1 MRGYASLIQ
10 KSMSLITPN
19 SPAYYLTSVTKNRL
33 PAFRLDKLKS
43 VACNALAE
51 ARISGG
57 FLIFAYV
64 IMPDHLHLISDGE
77 EKPAKVLQFVNGI
90 VSRRV
95 INFLKEHGHD
105 SSLKKL
111 QHEEYRRGH
120 KYSLWDHHPN
130 VRLLTS
136 ENMLMERVHY
146 THQNPVR
153 AGLLKKAEDYLY
165 SSVRIWNGIP
175 LQDEPLTVDL
185 GKLRLRPG
193 NKKLEA

>member
-1 MRGYASLIQ
+1 
-10 KSMSLITPN
+10 MSLITPN
-19 SPAYYLTSVTKNRL
+19 SPAYYLTSVTKDRL

-43 VACNALAE
+43 VACDALAE
-51 ARISGG
+51 ARRSGG

-77 EKPAKVLQFVNGI
+77 KKPARVLQFVNGI

-95 INFLKEHGHD
+95 IDFLKQRGHN

-146 THQNPVR
+146 THKNPVR
-153 AGLLKKAEDYLY
+153 AGLVNRAEDYVY
-165 SSVRIWNGIP
+165 SSVRIWNGMP
-175 LQDEPLTVDL
+175 LEDEPLTVDL
-185 GKLRLRPG
+185 DRIHWRTG
-193 NKKLEA
+193 NRKLEA

>member
-1 MRGYASLIQ
+1 
-10 KSMSLITPN
+10 
-19 SPAYYLTSVTKNRL
+19 VC
-33 PAFRLDKLKS
+33 D
-43 VACNALAE
+43 ALAE
-51 ARISGG
+51 ARKSGG

-64 IMPDHLHLISDGE
+64 VMPDHLHLVSDSE
-77 EKPAKVLQFVNGI
+77 KKPAKVLQFVNGI

-95 INFLKEHGHD
+95 IDFLKQHGHD

-136 ENMLMERVHY
+136 ENMFMQRVHY

-153 AGLLKKAEDYLY
+153 AGLLNRAEDYLY
-165 SSVRIWNGIP
+165 SSVRIWNGMS
-175 LQDEPLTVDL
+175 LEGEPLIVDL
-185 GKLRLRPG
+185 DKLRWRPG
-193 NKKLEA
+193 NRKLEA